1 MISQPPSCVLRF
13 SMTHYGTT
21 MVNRA
26 KGYVNWIGCVAKNT
40 VAGQSI
46 GRVQKEY
53 VGLCYLQ
60 GSQTR
65 ARAVRIKPHRVM
77 RGPAENNWCVL
88 TSRALCVVSQGLTW
102 HNQLYVRWSFCIHS
116 RVYKICAWKKA
127 QWNHSEEVQH
137 THVDSQPQG
146 RKTLL

>member
-1 MISQPPSCVLRF
+1 
-13 SMTHYGTT
+13 

-26 KGYVNWIGCVAKNT
+26 KGYINWIGCVAKNT
-40 VAGQSI
+40 VACQSI

-77 RGPAENNWCVL
+77 RGPAEKN
-88 TSRALCVVSQGLTW
+88 
-102 HNQLYVRWSFCIHS
+102 
-116 RVYKICAWKKA
+116 
-127 QWNHSEEVQH
+127 
-137 THVDSQPQG
+137 
-146 RKTLL
+146 